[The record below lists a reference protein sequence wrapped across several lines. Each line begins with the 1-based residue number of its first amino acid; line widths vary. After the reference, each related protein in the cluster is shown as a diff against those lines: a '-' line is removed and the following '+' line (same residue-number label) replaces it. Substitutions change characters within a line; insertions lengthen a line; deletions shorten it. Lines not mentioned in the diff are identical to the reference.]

1 MSMSARLGSTV
12 VATALLVAGGAVV
25 APAQAHDTGIHDNC
39 TNLNKRFPH
48 GVGTRRAHDK
58 TSGTPVTNFRRSN
71 RLYWRAERHN
81 SDLDRDNDRIACEK
95 A

>member
-1 MSMSARLGSTV
+1 MTIGCASSPTRHST
-12 VATALLVAGGAVV
+12 ASLVAGGAVV

-39 TNLNKRFPH
+39 ANLNKRFPH

-58 TSGTPVTNFRRSN
+58 TPGTPVANFRRSN
-71 RLYWRAERHN
+71 RLYWRAERHD
-81 SDLDRDNDRIACEK
+81 SDLDRDNDRIAWQK